1 MVYLKLKGKKMKT
14 YILLERSYSTGTF
27 GNYLNYH
34 RGWFCEEKAKQRIQ
48 GIEFSTKQA
57 LPSELVNAIGDIAT
71 IAYEKDLRQDF
82 RIFLTDICKAELD
95 RFIKKPSLT
104 TAKAMIKRVIEKV
117 AKDEKINEMRTIK
130 DKLRNIK
137 SAYKLNNKGE

>member
-1 MVYLKLKGKKMKT
+1 MKT

-34 RGWFCEEKAKQRIQ
+34 RGWFCELKAKQRIQ

-57 LPSELVNAIGDIAT
+57 LPREIENAIGDIAT
-71 IAYEKDLRQDF
+71 IAHEKDLRQDF
-82 RIFLTDICKAELD
+82 RIFLTNICKAELE

-104 TAKAMIKRVIEKV
+104 SAKAMIKRVVEKV
-117 AKDEKINEMRTIK
+117 AKDERVSNMRTIH

-137 SAYKLNNKGE
+137 LAYGLYNKGE

>member
-1 MVYLKLKGKKMKT
+1 MKT
-14 YILLERSYSTGTF
+14 YILLERSYSTGSF

-48 GIEFSTKQA
+48 GIEFGTKQA
-57 LPSELVNAIGDIAT
+57 LADEIRTAIGDIAT
-71 IAYEKDLRQDF
+71 IAHEKDLKQDF
-82 RIFLTDICKAELD
+82 RKFLTDICKAELD

-104 TAKAMIKRVIEKV
+104 SANAMIKRVIEKV
-117 AKDEKINEMRTIK
+117 AKNEKFSEMRTIH

-137 SAYKLNNKGE
+137 LAYALNNKGE

>member
-1 MVYLKLKGKKMKT
+1 MKT
-14 YILLERSYSTGTF
+14 YILLERSYATGTF

-34 RGWFCEEKAKQRIQ
+34 RGWFCELKAKQRIQ

-57 LPSELVNAIGDIAT
+57 LPREIENAIGDIAT
-71 IAYEKDLRQDF
+71 IAHEKDLRQDF
-82 RIFLTDICKAELD
+82 RIFLTNICKAELE

-104 TAKAMIKRVIEKV
+104 SAKAMIKRVVEKV
-117 AKDEKINEMRTIK
+117 AKDERVSNMRTIH

-137 SAYKLNNKGE
+137 LAYGLYNKGE

>member
-1 MVYLKLKGKKMKT
+1 MKT
-14 YILLERSYSTGTF
+14 YILLERSYSTGSY

-57 LPSELVNAIGDIAT
+57 LPSELVDAIGDIAT
-71 IAYEKDLRQDF
+71 IAHETDIRQDF
-82 RIFLTDICKAELD
+82 RIFLTNICKAELE

-104 TAKAMIKRVIEKV
+104 SAKSMIKRVIEKV
-117 AKDEKINEMRTIK
+117 AKDEKINQMRTIQ

-137 SAYKLNNKGE
+137 LAYGLYNKGE

>member
-1 MVYLKLKGKKMKT
+1 MKT
-14 YILLERSYSTGTF
+14 YILLERSYATGTF

-34 RGWFCEEKAKQRIQ
+34 RGWFCELKAKQRIQ

-57 LPSELVNAIGDIAT
+57 LPSELIDAIGDIAT
-71 IAYEKDLRQDF
+71 IAHESNSQEF
-82 RIFLTDICKAELD
+82 RKFLTNICKAELD

-104 TAKAMIKRVIEKV
+104 TAKNMVKRVIEKV
-117 AKDEKINEMRTIK
+117 AKDEKISEMRTIK

-137 SAYKLNNKGE
+137 SAYGLYNKGE

>member
-1 MVYLKLKGKKMKT
+1 MKT
-14 YILLERSYSTGTF
+14 YILLERSYSTGSF

-57 LPSELVNAIGDIAT
+57 LQREIRDAISDIAT
-71 IAYEKDLRQDF
+71 IAHEKDLRQDF
-82 RIFLTDICKAELD
+82 RIFLTNICKAELE

-104 TAKAMIKRVIEKV
+104 SAKAMIKRVIEKV
-117 AKDEKINEMRTIK
+117 AKDEKISEMRTIH

-137 SAYKLNNKGE
+137 LAYGLYNKGE

>member
-1 MVYLKLKGKKMKT
+1 MKT

-34 RGWFCEEKAKQRIQ
+34 RGWFCEEKRKQRIQ
-48 GIEFSTKQA
+48 GIEFTTRQA
-57 LPSELVNAIGDIAT
+57 LQSELRDAISDIAT
-71 IAYEKDLRQDF
+71 IAHEKDLRQDF
-82 RIFLTDICKAELD
+82 RIFLTNICKAELE
-95 RFIKKPSLT
+95 RFVKKPSLT
-104 TAKAMIKRVIEKV
+104 SAKAMIKRVIEKV

-137 SAYKLNNKGE
+137 SAYELNNKGE

>member
-1 MVYLKLKGKKMKT
+1 MKT
-14 YILLERSYSTGTF
+14 YILLERSYSTGNF

-57 LPSELVNAIGDIAT
+57 LADEIKTAIGDIAT
-71 IAYEKDLRQDF
+71 IAHEKDLRQDF
-82 RIFLTDICKAELD
+82 RKFLTNICKAELE

-104 TAKAMIKRVIEKV
+104 SAKSMIKRVVEKV
-117 AKDEKINEMRTIK
+117 AKDEKINEMRTIH

-137 SAYKLNNKGE
+137 LAYGLYNKGE